1 MTRLKK
7 LTVILFVGAMVALA
21 GCNGGGNGDGTTT
34 MEQTGTTMA
43 DTTAEATTTEANGT
57 MTGTTEANG
66 TATGT
71 TETTSGDGDEVNTVN
86 GTASI
91 EFEMQNVSGDTITVR
106 NVTLSEGGFLVV
118 HSQEPSDPYS
128 ETIVGVSDHLESG
141 NHENV
146 SITLY
151 DVPGTEVETLE
162 TRGYT
167 LWLVAHG
174 DTNGNQEFDFVEED
188 GAEDGYYAGELGDYT
203 GASSAAFVEFQN
215 GNETDTGGNQTDGN
229 ESS

>member
-34 MEQTGTTMA
+34 MEQT
-43 DTTAEATTTEANGT
+43 DTTEELETTEETTIGENETTTGEN
-57 MTGTTEANG
+57 
-66 TATGT
+66 
-71 TETTSGDGDEVNTVN
+71 ETTTGENETTTGDGGEVNTVN

-91 EFEMQNVSGDTITVR
+91 EFEMQNVSGDNITVR

-151 DVPGTEVETLE
+151 DVPGAEVETLE
-162 TRGYT
+162 PRGYT
-167 LWLVAHG
+167 LWVVAHG
-174 DTNGNQEFDFVEED
+174 DTNGNQEFNFVEEN

-203 GASSAAFVEFQN
+203 AASSAAFVEFQN